1 MAHPLIGRAAEHSA
15 RTLPFSCDIPLAT
28 KPTKEGRLVE
38 GNRMFEEEGGESAGG
53 RTMTA
58 ALPHDEAERLQALA
72 DYGLMDTPPE
82 PVFDEIVALA
92 SYIFRAPIA
101 LIPLLDEKRQW
112 FKARMGFDMTETPR
126 EYAICAYT
134 ILKPDGMVVPDAL
147 ADPRFASNPLVQGT
161 PGIRF
166 YAGTPLTTREGHA
179 LGTLCVIDTKPRSQ
193 LDPEQKQALKTLA
206 RHLMAQI
213 EIRYSSAFLAKALRE
228 RRQAELEEQNRILE
242 NDREMQRLNE
252 AKDRFMT
259 MLAHELRNPLA
270 SILNAVEL
278 IRSPEPDDAVE
289 IIEGQTRHLSRLIED
304 LLDLSRVTRG
314 KITLKKTTL
323 DLVETVRA
331 ASRAMQPVL
340 TKGGQRF
347 TVQLPGE
354 PLWVM
359 ADPARLEQIVSN
371 LLLNAAK
378 FTGAEKQIRLSL
390 EREAQ
395 YAVLRVCDQGIGIPL
410 EMQERIFEPF
420 VQVEETRAN
429 GGLGLGLPLVRQ
441 LVQLH
446 DGSVEVQSEGM
457 GRGSEFIVRI
467 PLHGEP
473 LPLPVEEVGNG
484 SALPKAHVRRR
495 MLVVEDN
502 PDLARTL
509 GRLISHWGHEIE
521 LVRLGS
527 AALESALQFHPDVAL
542 IDIGLPQMD
551 GFAVAECLVA
561 APELAG
567 LRLIAMSGYGDEED
581 RARAMQSGFNEFLL
595 KPVDPALLRQILEG

>member
-1 MAHPLIGRAAEHSA
+1 
-15 RTLPFSCDIPLAT
+15 
-28 KPTKEGRLVE
+28 
-38 GNRMFEEEGGESAGG
+38 MFEEEGGESAGG

>member
-1 MAHPLIGRAAEHSA
+1 
-15 RTLPFSCDIPLAT
+15 
-28 KPTKEGRLVE
+28 
-38 GNRMFEEEGGESAGG
+38 MFEENDGEMMDG
-53 RTMTA
+53 RTMSA
-58 ALPHDEAERLQALA
+58 PLPAHEAERLQALA

-112 FKARMGFDMTETPR
+112 FKARTGLDVTETPR
-126 EYAICAYT
+126 EHAFCAHT
-134 ILKPDGMVVPDAL
+134 ILDPEGMVVPDAL
-147 ADPRFASNPLVQGT
+147 TDHRFASNPLVQGS

-166 YAGTPLTTREGHA
+166 YAGTPLITREGHA
-179 LGTLCVIDTKPRSQ
+179 LGTLCVIDTKPRPP
-193 LDPEQKQALKTLA
+193 LAPEQKQTLHSLG

-213 EIRYSSAFLAKALRE
+213 EIRHASALLAKALKN
-228 RRQAELEEQNRILE
+228 RRQEDVEEQNRILAHDE
-242 NDREMQRLNE
+242 ALQHLSE

-270 SILNAVEL
+270 SILNAIEL
-278 IRSPEPDDAVE
+278 LRSPEPDDAVE
-289 IIEGQTRHLSRLIED
+289 IIEGQVRHLSRLIED
-304 LLDLSRVTRG
+304 LLDISRFTRG

-323 DLVETVRA
+323 NLVETMRA

-340 TKGGQRF
+340 TKAGRRF
-347 TVQLPGE
+347 TTQLPGE
-354 PLWVM
+354 ALWVK
-359 ADPARLEQIVSN
+359 ADPVRLEQIVSN

-378 FTGAEKQIRLSL
+378 FTGPEKQIHLSL
-390 EREAQ
+390 EREGH
-395 YAVLRVCDQGIGIPL
+395 YAVLRVCDQGIGIPP

-420 VQVEETRAN
+420 VQVEESRAN

-446 DGSVEVQSEGM
+446 NGSVEVQSEGL

-467 PLHGEP
+467 PLQAEP
-473 LPLPVEEVGNG
+473 ITLTVEETGNG
-484 SALPKAHVRRR
+484 SASPKAHLRCRV
-495 MLVVEDN
+495 LVVEDN
-502 PDLARTL
+502 PDLGRTL
-509 GRLISHWGHEIE
+509 HRLISHWGHESE

-527 AALESALQFHPDVAL
+527 AALEKALEYHPDVAL

-551 GFAVAECLVA
+551 GFAVAECLCGE
-561 APELAG
+561 PELAG
-567 LRLIAMSGYGDEED
+567 MRLIAMSGYGDEED

-595 KPVDPALLRQILEG
+595 KPIDPALLRQILEA